1 LYKENTMPSIR
12 EAIEALA
19 DGLRN
24 RRAADGSAYECG
36 LQNQAQS
43 VARLLSAILSA
54 HPEPSRE
61 ELREK
66 VKAAIMPLV
75 VDYGADMGDQTN
87 EDMANEYTD
96 RILALL
102 HEDLADA
109 ALPLMPTSK
118 RTVVLNDSALTDS
131 ALYGSPSEEP
141 LREETIQAIV
151 EVPDRLGGQDRYA
164 YIEGMKRMAFIVR
177 QRLLSLSRAP
187 SKPEEPL
194 RKACK
199 ALIEYE
205 ESMDGA
211 DGCGENDDLYWK
223 AVRLARAALSRE
235 SAPAKEGSIIGWC
248 SECGS
253 PAPNHNMGCSQ
264 LLAPA
269 KGAEPK
275 CICIRAN
282 IGGGFIHLRGCPI
295 HGDKANPGKWASE
308 SPTPQSVTM
317 TQPKID
323 FVLDLSQAEA
333 DRLGPPMRH
342 RCAIDP
348 GWHNMTANCF
358 GIKEIEE

>member
-1 LYKENTMPSIR
+1 MPSIR
-12 EAIEALA
+12 KAIEALA

-102 HEDLADA
+102 PPDLTDA
-109 ALPLMPTSK
+109 TLPDMPTSK
-118 RTVVLNDSALTDS
+118 RTVTLNGES
-131 ALYGSPSEEP
+131 
-141 LREETIQAIV
+141 LREA
-151 EVPDRLGGQDRYA
+151 
-164 YIEGMKRMAFIVR
+164 
-177 QRLLSLSRAP
+177 
-187 SKPEEPL
+187 L
-194 RKACK
+194 RKI
-199 ALIEYE
+199 IEWC
-205 ESMDGA
+205 DGTRGA
-211 DGCGENDDLYWK
+211 DIGKGPFESIEDC
-223 AVRLARAALSRE
+223 ARAALSR
-235 SAPAKEGSIIGWC
+235 APA
-248 SECGS
+248 
-253 PAPNHNMGCSQ
+253 
-264 LLAPA
+264 
-269 KGAEPK
+269 
-275 CICIRAN
+275 
-282 IGGGFIHLRGCPI
+282 
-295 HGDKANPGKWASE
+295 
-308 SPTPQSVTM
+308 PQSVTM

-358 GIKEIEE
+358 GIKEIEEATP